1 MMPPGC
7 GGGYPMA
14 APPMQLP
21 PPPRP
26 GAANAPMPYKQF
38 MHLLEDHVSPEAS
51 QQKYQE
57 YLRAF
62 GAAAAASTA
71 ASAASGGGAGPEVS
85 ETLSLPDKMVSGL
98 IGKGGLVIKDLM
110 ARSGAQIQVSQK
122 GETQGGERV
131 VTMTGVPNAVAMA
144 QHFIKERLKEI
155 EAHNAARENGQAQ
168 GRPHPGQPSM
178 APPQGYGGQP
188 YGQPPYMQQ
197 GYTPTQPSPFVQHG
211 LQPGMPLSMPQSSM
225 NTMFSGQPS
234 FQQQWQ

>member
-1 MMPPGC
+1 
-7 GGGYPMA
+7 MA
-14 APPMQLP
+14 APPMQPP

-26 GAANAPMPYKQF
+26 GGGNAPMPYKQF
-38 MHLLEDHVSPEAS
+38 MHLLDDHVSPETS

-62 GAAAAASTA
+62 GAAAAASAA
-71 ASAASGGGAGPEVS
+71 ASAASGGAAGPQVS
-85 ETLSLPDKMVSGL
+85 ETLTLPDKMVSGL
-98 IGKGGLVIKDLM
+98 IGKGGLVIKELM

-131 VTMTGVPNAVAMA
+131 VTMSGAPDAVAMA

-155 EAHNAARENGQAQ
+155 EAHNAARDSGQAQ
-168 GRPHPGQPSM
+168 GHPHSSRPSM
-178 APPQGYGGQP
+178 APPQGYGQQGP
-188 YGQPPYMQQ
+188 YQQQPYMQQ
-197 GYTPTQPSPFVQHG
+197 GYTPTQPSPFMQHG
-211 LQPGMPLSMPQSSM
+211 LPPGMPLAMPQSNM